1 MHIPCIAFEFSGP
14 TFSRYSISD
23 VVVSQCVCR
32 WIIDSITNGDP
43 LWMSMFFASFLYIAN
58 VIRDLIN
65 AKADYLALISAKN
78 NKTTVLVAIYE
89 KVLIRIKTLNQVFV

>member
-1 MHIPCIAFEFSGP
+1 
-14 TFSRYSISD
+14 
-23 VVVSQCVCR
+23 
-32 WIIDSITNGDP
+32 
-43 LWMSMFFASFLYIAN
+43 MSMFFASFLYIAN